1 MALNLLSLAP
11 LLGYA
16 FALPQSQPSASPN
29 IQNLAMWGTGCP
41 LGAAGLMSGVRN
53 GTPIFS
59 FSEWGLVLPNVD
71 DPESETTASK
81 FCTEEITLN
90 NGPVGFQLR
99 IETVTV
105 GGWAELE
112 EGTKLVVEA
121 ETKLGDVVA
130 GGQTTRVTSGD
141 LKGNDLEVSLDI
153 LPFVYSACV
162 DESGT
167 VPKIVIKTTVSLVGE
182 KRADGTVSKGV
193 VGGAKALGVHFSPVW
208 RPCARPMA
216 KTI

>member
-1 MALNLLSLAP
+1 MSHPIYTLIMALNLLSLAP

-121 ETKLGDVVA
+121 ETKLGDVVEVCRDKQPGSPA
-130 GGQTTRVTSGD
+130 ETSRAMTWRCLWIFYHLSTLPALTRVAPCPRLLSRPPSVLSGR
-141 LKGNDLEVSLDI
+141 
-153 LPFVYSACV
+153 SALM
-162 DESGT
+162 EQ
-167 VPKIVIKTTVSLVGE
+167 
-182 KRADGTVSKGV
+182 
-193 VGGAKALGVHFSPVW
+193 SP
-208 RPCARPMA
+208 RE
-216 KTI
+216 

>member
-1 MALNLLSLAP
+1 MALNLLSLVP
-11 LLGYA
+11 ILGYA
-16 FALPQSQPSASPN
+16 FALPQSQPPASPN

-41 LGAAGLMSGVRN
+41 LGAAGLMSRVRN

-59 FSEWGLVLPNVD
+59 FSKWGLVLPNVD

-112 EGTKLVVEA
+112 EGSKLVVEA
-121 ETKLGDVVA
+121 ETKLGDV
-130 GGQTTRVTSGD
+130 GQTTSVTSAD

-167 VPKIVIKTTVSLVGE
+167 VPKIVIKTTVSLVG
-182 KRADGTVSKGV
+182 RS
-193 VGGAKALGVHFSPVW
+193 ALMGQSP
-208 RPCARPMA
+208 RE
-216 KTI
+216 

>member
-1 MALNLLSLAP
+1 
-11 LLGYA
+11 
-16 FALPQSQPSASPN
+16 
-29 IQNLAMWGTGCP
+29 
-41 LGAAGLMSGVRN
+41 MSGVRN

-130 GGQTTRVTSGD
+130 GVSQRPHFGD
-141 LKGNDLEVSLDI
+141 TYNKD
-153 LPFVYSACV
+153 
-162 DESGT
+162 
-167 VPKIVIKTTVSLVGE
+167 
-182 KRADGTVSKGV
+182 
-193 VGGAKALGVHFSPVW
+193 
-208 RPCARPMA
+208 
-216 KTI
+216 